1 MILISHRGNTNGP
14 NPEMENRP
22 DYINAAANE
31 GYDVEVD
38 VWLINSTWMSGHDGP
53 CYEIGEDLLL
63 TSGLWCHAKNI
74 AALERLNVLGAHVF
88 WHQED
93 DVTLTSRGFLWTY
106 PGKYLTPH
114 SICVMPERANY
125 ETIDCAG
132 VCTDFIKRYES

>member
-38 VWLINSTWMSGHDGP
+38 VWLINSTWM
-53 CYEIGEDLLL
+53 
-63 TSGLWCHAKNI
+63 
-74 AALERLNVLGAHVF
+74 LGGHVF